1 MSLESCTL
9 SHGQYCDCRGV
20 QQCFFGGHCA
30 FTPQML
36 KWLHLLQCFFF
47 LVLCALK
54 ARGTS
59 LYIHHLIWVHAYSY
73 LDAVFENR
81 LKIIYIF
88 ELKHIAVPT
97 GRFQIIV
104 SCKCLDMMFK
114 RMPRIKVVQD
124 SYVKVQHCI
133 CYIKRIDSSKLFASY
148 F

>member
-1 MSLESCTL
+1 
-9 SHGQYCDCRGV
+9 
-20 QQCFFGGHCA
+20 
-30 FTPQML
+30 ML
-36 KWLHLLQCFFF
+36 FWWPLRIYTSNVKVTALITGFFF

-81 LKIIYIF
+81 LKIIYRF

-133 CYIKRIDSSKLFASY
+133 CCIKRIDSSKLFASY

>member
-1 MSLESCTL
+1 MDNIVIAEECSSASFWWPLRIYTAN
-9 SHGQYCDCRGV
+9 V
-20 QQCFFGGHCA
+20 KVTAIITVFFS
-30 FTPQML
+30 PL
-36 KWLHLLQCFFF
+36 

-54 ARGTS
+54 ARDTS

-81 LKIIYIF
+81 LKIIYRF

-114 RMPRIKVVQD
+114 RMPRKVVQD

-133 CYIKRIDSSKLFASY
+133 CCIKRIDSSKLFSSY